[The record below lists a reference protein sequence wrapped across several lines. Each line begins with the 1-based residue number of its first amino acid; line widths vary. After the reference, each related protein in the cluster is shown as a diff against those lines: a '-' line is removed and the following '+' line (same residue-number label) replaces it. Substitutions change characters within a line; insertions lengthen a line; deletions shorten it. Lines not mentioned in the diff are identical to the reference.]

1 MKTDAI
7 CPLCGGALEPGST
20 TVTVDY
26 ESGVI
31 LLRHVPATVC
41 DRCGEAWIDDAV
53 FARLEGL
60 VQEARKASRQVEIVD
75 LAA

>member
-1 MKTDAI
+1 MKKNAI
-7 CPLCGGALEPGST
+7 CPLCGGTLEPGST

-41 DRCGEAWIDDAV
+41 DHCGEAWIDDAV
-53 FARLEGL
+53 SARLEGF
-60 VQEARKASRQVEIVD
+60 VQEARNASRQVEIVD